1 MVSYLFYHLQFLEN
15 YFHQYK
21 VPSGMKINDGIWKD
35 LFREVVKRWLNNL
48 FCLNSHAKLFTE
60 ERDKEQ
66 LILDYHVEVYALVL
80 ANRY

>member
-35 LFREVVKRWLNNL
+35 LFREVVKRWLNNFVL
-48 FCLNSHAKLFTE
+48 SKLSC
-60 ERDKEQ
+60 Q
-66 LILDYHVEVYALVL
+66 VVYRGKGQGTI
-80 ANRY
+80 NFGITMSRFMHWC